1 MDKGFW
7 GHKYRYGHAMV
18 VVGGVG
24 RGGAGRLA
32 ARGALRVG
40 AGLVTVGCPGAALPE
55 NAARLDAVMVSVVD
69 SPSDLAGFFSDPR
82 VNALC
87 LGPGLGVDRAE
98 ELLPAALEWGGATVL
113 DADALTAF
121 AGDPARG
128 LSRLLHKR
136 CLLTPHEGEFRRL
149 FPDLLPVERGAASGE
164 RTPEPLRGEAARTA
178 ARRAGC
184 TVLLKGPVS
193 WIAPADGEPER
204 IEAPADGSAGW
215 LATAGSGDVLAGF
228 CAGLMARGMSPS
240 SAAGTAVRWHFEC
253 GRLAGPGLIAED
265 LPEVL
270 PRVLRRLF
278 HRPSLAASPVG
289 GRDGGDPRAKPPGA
303 HPGAHEGPGPAG
315 QGAAA

>member
-1 MDKGFW
+1 
-7 GHKYRYGHAMV
+7 V
-18 VVGGVG
+18 V
-24 RGGAGRLA
+24 A
-32 ARGALRVG
+32 
-40 AGLVTVGCPGAALPE
+40 
-55 NAARLDAVMVSVVD
+55 
-69 SPSDLAGFFSDPR
+69 SPSDLAGFLSDPR

-98 ELLPAALEWGGATVL
+98 DLLPVALEWGRNGSGCRCADGLRRGIRREGCPTAPQKVPAHSARRGGSTVVSGS
-113 DADALTAF
+113 A
-121 AGDPARG
+121 P
-128 LSRLLHKR
+128 
-136 CLLTPHEGEFRRL
+136 RRT
-149 FPDLLPVERGAASGE
+149 GTASGE

-193 WIAPADGEPER
+193 WSAPADGAPER

-253 GRLAGPGLIAED
+253 GRLAGPCLIAED

-270 PRVLRRLF
+270 PRVLRRLLR
-278 HRPSLAASPVG
+278 RPSLAASPVG
-289 GRDGGDPRAKPPGA
+289 GRDGGDPHAKPPGA
-303 HPGAHEGPGPAG
+303 HPGSHEGPGPAG